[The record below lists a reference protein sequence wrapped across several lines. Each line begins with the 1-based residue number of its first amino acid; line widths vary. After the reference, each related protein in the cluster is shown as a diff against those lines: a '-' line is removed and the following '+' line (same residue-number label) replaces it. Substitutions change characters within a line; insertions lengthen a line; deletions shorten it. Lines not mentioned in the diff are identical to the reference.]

1 MLPQTNEITS
11 FSSIWTE
18 TFFSIFKRGQ
28 NLHRDCVWFWYGEK
42 ILGSQF
48 CFEWVWNI
56 IQKSLKKDPSVFD
69 KQDKKPQTK
78 NSNLSGN
85 LIGQMTKITLNEKK

>member
-1 MLPQTNEITS
+1 MKLLLFLQYELRHFFQFLREVKICTEI
-11 FSSIWTE
+11 
-18 TFFSIFKRGQ
+18 
-28 NLHRDCVWFWYGEK
+28 VYGKK

-48 CFEWVWNI
+48 GFEWVWNI